1 MALEP
6 LSLLAVEWGAFFWN
20 FGALALFFMG
30 LFLVLIILV
39 QDSGGGGIGGAFG
52 GGGGESILGARGQR
66 GITRFTAVL
75 GGTFAVLMLVLGACD
90 PQQRSKLPGDPPA
103 GSTTIGAGAEKL
115 GDEEPAGDEAG
126 DKKIEDILDGD
137 KSDQ

>member
-30 LFLVLIILV
+30 LFLVLIILI
-39 QDSGGGGIGGAFG
+39 QDSGGGGIGGTFG

-90 PQQRSKLPGDPPA
+90 PQQGSRLPGDPD
-103 GSTTIGAGAEKL
+103 GSTTIGAGAEKPAE
-115 GDEEPAGDEAG
+115 EEPAGDEAG
-126 DKKIEDILDGD
+126 AKQIEDILDND
-137 KSDQ
+137 ESDQ